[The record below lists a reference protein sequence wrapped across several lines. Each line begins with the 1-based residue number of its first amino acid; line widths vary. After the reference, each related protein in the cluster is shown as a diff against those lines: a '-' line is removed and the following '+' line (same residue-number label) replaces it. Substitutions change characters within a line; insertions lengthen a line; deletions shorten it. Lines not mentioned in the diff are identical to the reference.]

1 MTSCCKSSNKSMT
14 QRQFEEMIARV
25 PEVPKKEY
33 FNKEEQT
40 RIANLPPLFKQWV
53 YEMVLLTKCAKEGK
67 CG

>member
-1 MTSCCKSSNKSMT
+1 MT
-14 QRQFEEMIARV
+14 QKQFEEMVMRIPDA
-25 PEVPKKEY
+25 PKKEY